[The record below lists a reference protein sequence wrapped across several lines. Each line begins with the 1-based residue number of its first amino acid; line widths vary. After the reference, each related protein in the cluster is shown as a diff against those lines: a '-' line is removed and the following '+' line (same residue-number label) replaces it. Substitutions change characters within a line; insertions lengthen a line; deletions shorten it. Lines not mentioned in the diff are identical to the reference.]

1 MKKHLLCL
9 LLLATLTTPIWAK
22 NPIVNLQTT
31 QGDIII
37 ELYVDKAPISC
48 KNFLAY
54 VQEGFYDGT
63 IFHRVIKNFMIQGG
77 GFNSGL
83 KEKETLAPI
92 MNEATNGLK
101 NDIGTIAMARTG
113 EVNSATAQFFI
124 NTNNNAFLNHRGTNP
139 PDYGY
144 AVFGKVIQGLDIV
157 KKIEAKK
164 TTKMG
169 YYSDVPVEEI
179 VIKKASLLRKE
190 EKK

>member
-157 KKIEAKK
+157 KKI
-164 TTKMG
+164 
-169 YYSDVPVEEI
+169 
-179 VIKKASLLRKE
+179 
-190 EKK
+190 

>member
-1 MKKHLLCL
+1 
-9 LLLATLTTPIWAK
+9 
-22 NPIVNLQTT
+22 
-31 QGDIII
+31 
-37 ELYVDKAPISC
+37 
-48 KNFLAY
+48 
-54 VQEGFYDGT
+54 
-63 IFHRVIKNFMIQGG
+63 
-77 GFNSGL
+77 
-83 KEKETLAPI
+83 

>member
-9 LLLATLTTPIWAK
+9 LLLVTLSVPIWAK

-48 KNFLAY
+48 KNFLSY

-83 KEKETLAPI
+83 KEKDTLAPI
-92 MNEATNGLK
+92 MNEAANGLR
-101 NDIGTIAMARTG
+101 NDVGTIAMARTG

-190 EKK
+190 DKK

>member
-9 LLLATLTTPIWAK
+9 LLLVTLGAPIWAK

-83 KEKETLAPI
+83 KEKDTLAPI
-92 MNEATNGLK
+92 MNEAANGLR

-179 VIKKASLLRKE
+179 IIKKATLLRKE